1 VDADGEILTLG
12 EPMNRMDVR
21 SRAWAVGL
29 LLGAGVLLC
38 GCAGRH
44 KAVSDVQAGNTNRAD
59 ALVLVGQAQRAEAS
73 GHMDEA
79 IALYEQAVETW
90 GSLAGAW
97 NELGLLRMEKGNYLE
112 AADAMRIAAELAPN
126 DPKPLENLGLV
137 YHRAGYDQKALK
149 YYEQALERN
158 PNRIEALRGI
168 VRVAN
173 RLHLADESILA
184 HVNHALLLESD
195 PTWRQVFER
204 ERVRIR
210 GQLRS
215 RDEIRFD

>member
-1 VDADGEILTLG
+1 MDADGEILTLG
-12 EPMNRMDVR
+12 EPMKRTDVR
-21 SRAWAVGL
+21 SRAWVAGL

-38 GCAGRH
+38 GCANRQGT
-44 KAVSDVQAGNTNRAD
+44 APQMQAGDVRRSEAL
-59 ALVLVGQAQRAEAS
+59 ALVGRAQRAEAS
-73 GHMDEA
+73 GRTDEA
-79 IALYEQAVETW
+79 IELYQQAVETW
-90 GSLAGAW
+90 SSLAGAW
-97 NELGLLRMEKGNYLE
+97 NELGLLLMGQGNYLE

-137 YHRAGYDQKALK
+137 YHKAGYDQKALK

-173 RLHLADESILA
+173 RLHMADENILE
-184 HVNHALLLESD
+184 HVNHALLLEGD

-215 RDEIRFD
+215 RDEIRLD